1 MRRNRE
7 DTVRCIVTSL
17 TEDSS
22 GDLSDELIKG
32 HPLVLDDSYHGD
44 DDMEDWESWQPD
56 PVDADPG
63 LHFVSASIGQD

>member
-1 MRRNRE
+1 M
-7 DTVRCIVTSL
+7 TSL

-32 HPLVLDDSYHGD
+32 HPLVLDDSSHGD

-63 LHFVSASIGQD
+63 L

>member
-1 MRRNRE
+1 M
-7 DTVRCIVTSL
+7 TSL

-32 HPLVLDDSYHGD
+32 HPLVLDDSYRGD

-63 LHFVSASIGQD
+63 L